1 MLMQKVPFDEVGS
14 CSMDKESQQ
23 KYVAR
28 KWSVEWILKN
38 HHRTFMWKRRT
49 SKKGKKGKTYCDSF
63 SMELSVAIYQNNPSK
78 VGKTIRPDSNY
89 RGTGKQ

>member
-1 MLMQKVPFDEVGS
+1 MI
-14 CSMDKESQQ
+14 QQ
-23 KYVAR
+23 TTIK
-28 KWSVEWILKN
+28 
-38 HHRTFMWKRRT
+38 HMWKKEKG
-49 SKKGKKGKTYCDSF
+49 KKGKKGKIYCDSF